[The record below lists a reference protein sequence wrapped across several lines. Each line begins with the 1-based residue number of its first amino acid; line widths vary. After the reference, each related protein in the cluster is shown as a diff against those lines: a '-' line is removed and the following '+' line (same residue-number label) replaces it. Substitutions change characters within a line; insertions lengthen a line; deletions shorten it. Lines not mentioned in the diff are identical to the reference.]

1 MKSITALTKV
11 NLLPVT
17 ILLITT
23 GYSSI
28 AFAACSFIAGATE
41 QRFNFTLPN
50 ITVQRD
56 APAGTILAQQRLPQ
70 RSATDAVGCTAFST
84 YYLGEFR
91 FNTLSAYGNRVYE
104 TNVPGVGIRISGFS
118 FNTDTPY
125 NYPLTGSLNPPA
137 TLWIGNSMRVQLVKT
152 LPDAVGTG
160 VIASGTVS
168 RSYIGS
174 PRLYFTTVTINSITV
189 NRAACSVKTTS
200 IPVPLGNK
208 VSADFAGPGSTTTDE
223 TFNIPL
229 NCTAGTK
236 VNITLDGTPHP
247 SGAPGVLALSP
258 SATGTVATGIGVQV
272 LYKNTPVTFG
282 NKISTGTAP
291 AGDYTIP
298 LVGRY
303 YQTDAKITGGEAN
316 ATATFTMTYN

>member
-1 MKSITALTKV
+1 MKLKKENIKFNFLQALI
-11 NLLPVT
+11 P
-17 ILLITT
+17 LITT
-23 GYSSI
+23 GYSGI
-28 AFAACSFIAGATE
+28 AYAACSFSPGTME
-41 QRFNFTLPN
+41 QRYNFTLPN

-56 APAGTILAQQRLPQ
+56 APAGTVLAEQRLPQ
-70 RSATDAVGCTAFST
+70 RSATYTVGCTSYSY

-91 FNTLSAYGNRVYE
+91 FNTLSAYGNRVYN
-104 TNVPGVGIRISGFS
+104 TNVSGVGIRISS
-118 FNTDTPY
+118 YPYNTDTPY
-125 NYPLTGSLNPPA
+125 HHPISSSLSPPA
-137 TLWIGNSMRVQLVKT
+137 TIWIGSSMRVQLVKT

-160 VIASGTVS
+160 TISAGTVS
-168 RSYIGS
+168 RNYIGS
-174 PRLYFTTVTINSITV
+174 PRLYFTTVTINSIIV
-189 NRAACSVKTTS
+189 NRAACTVKTTS
-200 IPVPLGNK
+200 IPVPLGRK

-229 NCTAGTK
+229 SCTAGTK

-247 SGAPGVLALSP
+247 SGAAGVLALSP
-258 SATGTVATGIGVQV
+258 SATGKVATGVGVQV

-291 AGDYTIP
+291 SGDYTIP

-303 YQTDAKITGGEAN
+303 YQTDAKVTGGEAN